1 MYTFKDYYLL
11 SAMFKERVHEYRRN
25 GVYSYVLIFKYV
37 IKKTKYPGSIPKKL
51 LRYLKKSL
59 KINTPDMK
67 YDTLYTFPIERMPLL
82 LHNKDAIVK
91 TIAIWRLKIGK

>member
-11 SAMFKERVHEYRRN
+11 SAMFEERRHEYTGK
-25 GVYSYVLIFKYV
+25 GVYSYVHYFIYI
-37 IKKTKYPGSIPKKL
+37 IKTTKYPESIPRRL
-51 LRYLKKSL
+51 LRYLEEKL
-59 KINTPDMK
+59 KINTTDMI